1 MGIEIVSKQDL
12 IEFKNELINEI
23 RPLLS
28 QKDKQP
34 SSKWLRS
41 AHVRKLLNI
50 STGPLQQMRISGD
63 LKYTKVGGIHFYQE
77 SDIESMLK
85 KNRPEGHGISD
96 E

>member
-12 IEFKNELINEI
+12 VEFRNELISEI
-23 RPLLS
+23 RLLLS

-41 AHVRKLLNI
+41 AQVRKLLNI
-50 STGPLQQMRISGD
+50 SPGTLQQMRISGD

-85 KNRPEGHGISD
+85 ENRLEGHGIRAK
-96 E
+96 